1 VNLHVPAEYGGAGL
15 HALDGVVVGEEL
27 AYGCTGMMTAME
39 GNGLAS
45 APVIIA
51 GSDAQKVRVRCCACI
66 CPPTGAW
73 GRSRSACSLLC
84 MHMPTYCGLGAEQEC
99 VFAAVH
105 AYAHLLWPGGR
116 VGEGVRCCAFMPLL
130 P

>member
-1 VNLHVPAEYGGAGL
+1 VNLHVPTEYGGAGL

-51 GSDAQKVRVRCCACI
+51 GSDAQKVRAGGCCAGGS
-66 CPPTGAW
+66 PSSG
-73 GRSRSACSLLC
+73 GR
-84 MHMPTYCGLGAEQEC
+84 GAELDR
-99 VFAAVH
+99 AA
-105 AYAHLLWPGGR
+105 AICGPLMSSSGTSALFSRQSSPHLSR
-116 VGEGVRCCAFMPLL
+116 RA
-130 P
+130 